1 MKICIDTE
9 LLNKKYKLSL
19 EEFLLMLLIKNCSDI
34 NSVYE
39 SLSNIG
45 AIMNSVLDNR
55 VIITN
60 KYSQLIDT
68 ILIKSDKY
76 IPDTSRIENLAKQ
89 LREVFPKGFKAG
101 SVSWRGTLKEITER
115 LSKFFAIYGD
125 EYTDEQI
132 INAAKKYLEIH
143 NADDKARCLKYF
155 IMKSVDDINAAGK
168 VCKRGISDLAEMLE
182 NEDSE
187 VEEDWTAQLR

>member
-1 MKICIDTE
+1 MKICIDTD
-9 LLNKKYKLSL
+9 LLQKKYKFSL

-39 SLSNIG
+39 SLSHVG
-45 AIMNSVLDNR
+45 AITNSIFDNR
-55 VIITN
+55 VILTN

-89 LREVFPKGFKAG
+89 MRELFPKGFKAG
-101 SVSWRGTLKEITER
+101 SVSWRGTLKEVTES
-115 LSKFFAIYGD
+115 LSKFFSIYGND
-125 EYTDEQI
+125 YTDEQI
-132 INAAKKYLEIH
+132 LEATRKYLEIH
-143 NADDKARCLKYF
+143 NNDDKARCAKYF
-155 IMKSVDDINAAGK
+155 IMKNIDDINSEGK
-168 VCKRGISDLAEMLE
+168 VCKKRISDLAEMLE

-187 VEEDWTAQLR
+187 IETDWTAELR